1 MRALSDSRPKI
12 SLLTLSA
19 FLVLTVW
26 VAGAVALWFTL
37 QQQALIE
44 AEAQHIQDVSSA
56 KVFEATRIIRSI
68 ERLAREGD
76 AILWIEDKAELRRR
90 LQSLKTLQA
99 DAALQG
105 DSDLRALVARGFAV
119 IDGYLQQREMSGAA
133 AARAAAVNAWQPL
146 MQDLI
151 NRSEAEGAAV
161 SDLATREADRILA
174 STERAREVFLIIAGA
189 GGAASIVFF
198 VLLYR
203 WLARPVVRL
212 ARSMVSA
219 REGHEIGVQNEA
231 VKELQTLQDAAV
243 ALGSAHKSL
252 DSLSKQM
259 ERLAHTDVLT
269 GLPNRRSFQA
279 HCQQSFAYAKRHG
292 TPLTLLLLDIDH
304 FKRIND
310 QYGHEGGDLVLKA
323 LGDFLLHAARASDQP
338 ASRIGGEEFGVV
350 LLHSPMPQ
358 VIDFAERLRASVA
371 KLQIPFP
378 GANVSLVSVSIGITA
393 LTADDA
399 DMDALMRRADVA
411 LYRAKERGR
420 NRVECEPKL
429 PPAHP
434 VELT

>member
-1 MRALSDSRPKI
+1 MPYLPESRRKI

-19 FLVLTVW
+19 LLVLTVW
-26 VAGAVALWFTL
+26 VAGGVALWITL

-56 KVFEATRIIRSI
+56 KVFEATRTIRSI

-76 AILWIEDKAELRRR
+76 AILWIEDQAELRRR
-90 LQSLKTLQA
+90 LQSLQTLQA

-105 DSDLRALVARGFAV
+105 DSDLRELVARGFLV
-119 IDGYLQQREMSGAA
+119 IDGYMTQREGRGAA
-133 AARAAAVNAWQPL
+133 KARAEAVQAWQPL

-161 SDLATREADRILA
+161 SDLATQEADRILA
-174 STERAREVFLIIAGA
+174 STERAREVFLLIAA
-189 GGAASIVFF
+189 SGGAASIVFF

-219 REGHEIGVQNEA
+219 REGHEIGVENEA
-231 VKELQTLQDAAV
+231 VMELQTLQDAAV

-259 ERLAHTDVLT
+259 ERLAHTDALT

-279 HCQQSFAYAKRHG
+279 HCQQSFAYAKRYG

-323 LGDFLLHAARASDQP
+323 LGNFLLHAARASDQP
-338 ASRIGGEEFGVV
+338 ASRIGGEEFGIV
-350 LLHSPMPQ
+350 LFHSAVPQ
-358 VIDFAERLRASVA
+358 AIEFADRLRASIA
-371 KLQIPFP
+371 KLQIPAP
-378 GANVSLVSVSIGITA
+378 GVNGLQVSVSVGIAA

-411 LYRAKERGR
+411 LYRAKDRGR
-420 NRVECEPKL
+420 NRVECEPEL
-429 PPAHP
+429 PPAHL
-434 VELT
+434 EEA

>member
-1 MRALSDSRPKI
+1 MPYLPESRRKI

-19 FLVLTVW
+19 LLVLTVW
-26 VAGAVALWFTL
+26 VAGGVALWITL

-68 ERLAREGD
+68 ERLARECD
-76 AILWIEDKAELRRR
+76 AILWIEDQAELRRR
-90 LQSLKTLQA
+90 LQSLQTLQA

-105 DSDLRALVARGFAV
+105 DSDLRELVARGFLV
-119 IDGYLQQREMSGAA
+119 IDGYMTQREGRGAA
-133 AARAAAVNAWQPL
+133 KARAEAVQAWQPL

-161 SDLATREADRILA
+161 SDLATREADRILS
-174 STERAREVFLIIAGA
+174 STER
-189 GGAASIVFF
+189 
-198 VLLYR
+198 
-203 WLARPVVRL
+203 
-212 ARSMVSA
+212 A
-219 REGHEIGVQNEA
+219 REGHEIGVENEA
-231 VKELQTLQDAAV
+231 VMELQTLQDAAV

-259 ERLAHTDVLT
+259 ERLAHTDALT

-279 HCQQSFAYAKRHG
+279 HCQQSFAYAKRYG

-323 LGDFLLHAARASDQP
+323 LGDFLQHAARASDQP
-338 ASRIGGEEFGVV
+338 ASRIGGEEFGIV

-358 VIDFAERLRASVA
+358 VVGFSDRLCASVA
-371 KLQIPFP
+371 KLLIPIP
-378 GANVSLVSVSIGITA
+378 GVNDLQVSVSIGITE

-399 DMDALMRRADVA
+399 DMDTLMRRADVA

-420 NRVECEPKL
+420 NRVECEPEL
-429 PPAHP
+429 PPALP
-434 VELT
+434 V